1 MRVDIDGLEV
11 LFPYERMYAEQL
23 QYMRELKRA
32 LDAQGHC
39 MLEMPTGTGKTVSL
53 LSLVLAFKFAH
64 PTAGKLVYCTRTVP
78 EMAKCV
84 EELKRLVAYREKYYG
99 ERAQLTAVCLSSRRN
114 MCVHPRVMAH
124 ADGEAVDS
132 QCRQLTASWVRARA
146 TEQPDSSVE
155 TCGFYE
161 NYERRKSDETVL
173 PPGVYAVDDLKAL
186 GAQRGWCPYFLTR
199 YAVSFADV
207 IVYNYQYMLDPK
219 VSAMVS
225 RTFEKESIVVFDEAH
240 NIDNVCIEALSVE
253 LDRRSLD
260 RASRNLTTLSSHV
273 ARVKQADKARLD
285 AEYRRLVDGLRS
297 SDAVVAPTY
306 TRASTNEAIDT
317 SNDLLLANPVLPDD
331 VLDEAIPGNIR
342 RAEHFLAFMRRL
354 VEYLRTRIRVRT
366 VESET
371 PQAFLHHL
379 HQAIAMEAKPMKFC
393 YTRLNSLLRTLEVT
407 NLEEFNS
414 LSAVADFATLVAT
427 YADGFMLI
435 IEPFDGTSGVH
446 DPVLQLACLDA
457 SLAIRPVFE
466 RFASVV
472 ITSGTLSPIDLYP
485 RLLNFSP
492 VIRESLPMSVY
503 RSCICPMV
511 ITRGSDQMPVSTKF
525 DLRDDMSVVR
535 NYGSL
540 LLELAAACPDGMVCF
555 FPSYLYMAK
564 IIGQW
569 DALGVLKR
577 VLQSKLLFI
586 ETTDVVETTLAL
598 DNYKKACDCGRGAIF
613 FSVARGKVAEGIDF
627 DRHYGRAVVLFGIP
641 FQYTLSNKLRARL
654 EYLRYTH
661 QIREGD
667 FLTFDALRQ
676 AAQCAGRVLRSKTD
690 YGLVIFADSRYNR
703 LDKRTKLP
711 PWITQFLVDSHLNL
725 SVDMAVFMAKKYLAL
740 MAQPP
745 DESANVN
752 SILLD
757 ADGVARWLGKHT
769 ASRESE
775 NDGGSDGPAVA
786 AAIARTSAISVLH

>member
-1 MRVDIDGLEV
+1 MKVDIDGLEV
-11 LFPYERMYAEQL
+11 LFPYERMYPEQL

-53 LSLVLAFKFAH
+53 LALVLAYKYAH

-84 EELKRLVAYREKYYG
+84 EEIKKLAQYRAAHYG
-99 ERAQLTAVCLSSRRN
+99 SDKAQLTAVCLSSRRN

-124 ADGEAVDS
+124 ADGEDVDG
-132 QCRQLTASWVRARA
+132 QCRKMTASWVRARA
-146 TEQPDSSVE
+146 AKARERAAGGDVPMEQTAEVE
-155 TCGFYE
+155 TCSFYE
-161 NYERRKSDETVL
+161 NYDARKSDDTVL
-173 PPGVYAVDDLKAL
+173 PPGIYSVDDLKEI

-199 YAVSFADV
+199 YVVTFADV
-207 IVYNYQYMLDPK
+207 VVYNYQYMLDPK
-219 VSAMVS
+219 VSQLVS
-225 RTFEKESIVVFDEAH
+225 RSFEKESVVVFDEAH
-240 NIDNVCIEALSVE
+240 NIDNVCIEALSVD

-260 RASRNLTTLSSHV
+260 RASRNLTTLSSQV
-273 ARVKQADKARLD
+273 NKLKQADKAQLD
-285 AEYRRLVDGLRS
+285 AEYRRLVEGLRS
-297 SDAVVAPTY
+297 SNAVVAPNY
-306 TRASTNEAIDT
+306 TDPATNRSIDT
-317 SNDLLLANPVLPDD
+317 GNDIMIANPVLPDD

-342 RAEHFLAFMRRL
+342 RAEHFVAFMRRL
-354 VEYLRTRIRVRT
+354 IEYLRQRIRVRQ

-379 HQAIAMEAKPMKFC
+379 HQAINMEIKPMKFC

-407 NLEEFNS
+407 NLEEYNA
-414 LSAVADFATLVAT
+414 LTDVADFATLVAT
-427 YADGFMLI
+427 YAEGFMLI
-435 IEPFDGTSGVH
+435 IEPFDSASGVH
-446 DPVLQLACLDA
+446 DPVLQLSCLDA

-466 RFASVV
+466 RFSSVI

-485 RLLNFSP
+485 RLLNFNP

-503 RSCICPMV
+503 RASICPLV
-511 ITRGSDQMPVSTKF
+511 ITRGSDQMQVSTKF
-525 DLRDDMSVVR
+525 DLRDDLSVVR
-535 NYGSL
+535 NYGTL
-540 LLELAAACPDGMVCF
+540 LLEMAACTPDGMVCF
-555 FPSYLYMAK
+555 FPSYLYMEK

-569 DALGVLKR
+569 DSLGVLKR
-577 VLQSKLLFI
+577 VLSSKLLFI
-586 ETTDVVETTLAL
+586 ETKDIVETTLAL

-627 DRHYGRAVVLFGIP
+627 DRHYGRAVILFGIP
-641 FQYTLSNKLRARL
+641 FQYTLSNTLRARL

-703 LDKRTKLP
+703 ADKRTKLP

-725 SVDMAVFMAKKYLAL
+725 SVDMAVFMAKKYLSL
-740 MAQPP
+740 MAQPV
-745 DESANVN
+745 DEFTNVN

-757 ADGVARWLGKHT
+757 ADGVAKWLGKHPK
-769 ASRESE
+769 EDE
-775 NDGGSDGPAVA
+775 PMQ
-786 AAIARTSAISVLH
+786 

>member
-1 MRVDIDGLEV
+1 MRVEIDGLEV
-11 LFPYERMYAEQL
+11 LFPYERMYSEQL

-32 LDAQGHC
+32 LDANGHC

-53 LSLVLAFKFAH
+53 LSLVLAYKHAH
-64 PTAGKLVYCTRTVP
+64 PTAGKLIYCTRTVP

-84 EELKRLVAYREKYYG
+84 EEIKHLMAYRAKYYG
-99 ERAQLTAVCLSSRRN
+99 DQHKLTAVCLSSRRN

-124 ADGEAVDS
+124 ADGEAVDA
-132 QCRQLTASWVRARA
+132 QCRKMTASWVRARA
-146 TEQPDSSVE
+146 NTGEHQDVE
-155 TCGFYE
+155 LCSYYE
-161 NYERRKSDETVL
+161 NYESRKSDENVL
-173 PPGVYAVDDLKAL
+173 PPGIYSVDDLKEL
-186 GAQRGWCPYFLTR
+186 GIGKGWCPYFLTR
-199 YAVSFADV
+199 YVVTYADV

-225 RTFEKESIVVFDEAH
+225 RAFEKESIVVFDEAH

-260 RASRNLTTLSSHV
+260 RASRNLTTISAQV
-273 ARVKQADKARLD
+273 NKMKQADKARLD
-285 AEYRRLVDGLRS
+285 AEYRRLVEGLRS
-297 SDAVVAPTY
+297 SSAVVAPTY
-306 TRASTNEAIDT
+306 VNPANQQAIDT
-317 SNDLLLANPVLPDD
+317 SNDILTANPVLPDD

-342 RAEHFLAFMRRL
+342 RAEHFIAFMRRL
-354 VEYLRTRIRVRT
+354 IEYLRTRIRVRN

-379 HQAIAMEAKPMKFC
+379 NQAIAMETKPMKFC
-393 YTRLNSLLRTLEVT
+393 YTRLNSLMRTLEIT
-407 NLEEFNS
+407 NLEEYNS
-414 LSAVADFATLVAT
+414 LTDVADFATLVAT
-427 YADGFMLI
+427 YAEGFMLI
-435 IEPFDGTSGVH
+435 IEPFDGVSGAH

-457 SLAIRPVFE
+457 SLAMRPVFE
-466 RFASVV
+466 RFSSVI

-485 RLLNFSP
+485 RLLNFNP

-503 RSCICPMV
+503 RSCICPLV

-525 DLRDDMSVVR
+525 DLRDDLSVVR
-535 NYGSL
+535 NYGTL
-540 LLELAAACPDGMVCF
+540 LLEMASSCPDGMVCF
-555 FPSYLYMAK
+555 FPSYLYMEK

-577 VLQSKLLFI
+577 VVQHKLLFI
-586 ETTDVVETTLAL
+586 ETKDIVETTLAL
-598 DNYKKACDCGRGAIF
+598 DNYKKACDCGRGAVF

-627 DRHYGRAVVLFGIP
+627 DRHYGRCVILFGIP
-641 FQYTLSNKLRARL
+641 FQYTLSHKLRARL

-690 YGLVIFADSRYNR
+690 YGLVLFADSRYNR

-725 SVDMAVFMAKKYLAL
+725 SVDMAIFMAKKYLAL
-740 MAQPP
+740 MAQPV
-745 DESANVN
+745 DEYTNVN

-757 ADGVARWLGKHT
+757 TEGVQQWLGRHSIAKDKEDEPMPI
-769 ASRESE
+769 ASG
-775 NDGGSDGPAVA
+775 NGQP
-786 AAIARTSAISVLH
+786 

>member
-1 MRVDIDGLEV
+1 MKVDIDGLEV
-11 LFPYERMYAEQL
+11 LFPYERMYSEQL

-53 LSLVLAFKFAH
+53 LSLVLAYKHAH
-64 PTAGKLVYCTRTVP
+64 PTAGKLIYCTRTVP

-84 EELKRLVAYREKYYG
+84 EEIKKLVQYREQHYG
-99 ERAQLTAVCLSSRRN
+99 PKAQVTAVCLSSRRN

-124 ADGEAVDS
+124 ADGEDVDG
-132 QCRQLTASWVRARA
+132 QCRKMTASWVRAKA
-146 TEQPDSSVE
+146 TKAREEGEQQQVE

-161 NYERRKSDETVL
+161 NYDTRKSDDTVL
-173 PPGVYAVDDLKAL
+173 PAGVYSVDDLKEI
-186 GAQRGWCPYFLTR
+186 GAQKGWCPYFLTR
-199 YAVSFADV
+199 YVVTFADV
-207 IVYNYQYMLDPK
+207 VVYNYQYMLDPK
-219 VSAMVS
+219 VSQLVS
-225 RTFEKESIVVFDEAH
+225 RSFEKESIVVFDEAH
-240 NIDNVCIEALSVE
+240 NIDNVCIEALSVD
-253 LDRRSLD
+253 LDRRALD
-260 RASRNLTTLSSHV
+260 RASRNLTTLSSQV
-273 ARVKQADKARLD
+273 NKLKQADKTRLD

-297 SDAVVAPTY
+297 SNAIVAPTY
-306 TRASTNEAIDT
+306 TDATTNNAIDT
-317 SNDLLLANPVLPDD
+317 SNDILIANPVLPDD

-342 RAEHFLAFMRRL
+342 RAEHFVAFMRRL
-354 VEYLRTRIRVRT
+354 IEYLRQRIRVRQ

-379 HQAIAMEAKPMKFC
+379 HQAINMEIKPMKFC

-407 NLEEFNS
+407 NLEEYNS
-414 LSAVADFATLVAT
+414 LTDVADFATLVAT
-427 YADGFMLI
+427 YAEGFMLI
-435 IEPFDGTSGVH
+435 IEPFDSASGVH
-446 DPVLQLACLDA
+446 DPVLQLSCLDA

-466 RFASVV
+466 RFSSVI

-485 RLLNFSP
+485 RLLNFNP

-503 RSCICPMV
+503 RSSICPLV

-525 DLRDDMSVVR
+525 DLRDDLSVVR
-535 NYGSL
+535 NYGTL
-540 LLELAAACPDGMVCF
+540 LLEMAACTPDGMVCF
-555 FPSYLYMAK
+555 FPSYLYMEK

-569 DALGVLKR
+569 DSLGVLKR
-577 VLQSKLLFI
+577 VLGSKLLFI
-586 ETTDVVETTLAL
+586 ETKDIVETTLAL

-627 DRHYGRAVVLFGIP
+627 DRHYGRAVILFGIP
-641 FQYTLSNKLRARL
+641 FQYTLSNTLRARL

-676 AAQCAGRVLRSKTD
+676 AAQCAGRVLRMLRSKTD

-703 LDKRTKLP
+703 ADKRTKLP

-725 SVDMAVFMAKKYLAL
+725 SVDMAVFMAKKYLSL
-740 MAQPP
+740 MAQPV
-745 DESANVN
+745 DEATNVN

-757 ADGVARWLGKHT
+757 ADGVSKWLGRHPK
-769 ASRESE
+769 EDE
-775 NDGGSDGPAVA
+775 PMQ
-786 AAIARTSAISVLH
+786 

>member
-1 MRVDIDGLEV
+1 MKVDIDGLEV
-11 LFPYERMYAEQL
+11 LFPYERMYSEQL

-53 LSLVLAFKFAH
+53 LALVLAYKHAH

-84 EELKRLVAYREKYYG
+84 EEIKKLAQYRTAHYG
-99 ERAQLTAVCLSSRRN
+99 ADKAQLTAVCLSSRRN

-124 ADGEAVDS
+124 ADGEDVDG
-132 QCRQLTASWVRARA
+132 QCRKMTASWVRARA
-146 TEQPDSSVE
+146 AKAREAAASGDVPMDGGEQVREVE
-155 TCGFYE
+155 TCSFYE
-161 NYERRKSDETVL
+161 NYDARKSDDTVL
-173 PPGVYAVDDLKAL
+173 PPGIYSVDDLKEI
-186 GAQRGWCPYFLTR
+186 GAKKGWCPYFLTR
-199 YAVSFADV
+199 YVVTFADV
-207 IVYNYQYMLDPK
+207 VVYNYQYMLDPK
-219 VSAMVS
+219 VSQLVS
-225 RTFEKESIVVFDEAH
+225 RSFEKESIVVFDEAH
-240 NIDNVCIEALSVE
+240 NIDNVCIEALSVD

-260 RASRNLTTLSSHV
+260 RASRNLTTLSSQV
-273 ARVKQADKARLD
+273 NKLKQADKARLD

-297 SDAVVAPTY
+297 SNAVVAPSY
-306 TRASTNEAIDT
+306 SDPATNRNIDT
-317 SNDLLLANPVLPDD
+317 SNDIMIANPVLPDD

-342 RAEHFLAFMRRL
+342 RAEHFVAFMRRL
-354 VEYLRTRIRVRT
+354 IEYLRQRIRVRQ

-379 HQAIAMEAKPMKFC
+379 HQAINMEIKPMKFC

-407 NLEEFNS
+407 NLEEYNA
-414 LSAVADFATLVAT
+414 LTDVADFATLVAT
-427 YADGFMLI
+427 YAEGFMLI
-435 IEPFDGTSGVH
+435 IEPFDSASGVH
-446 DPVLQLACLDA
+446 DPVLQLSCLDA

-466 RFASVV
+466 RFSSVI

-485 RLLNFSP
+485 RLLNFNP

-503 RSCICPMV
+503 RSSICPLV

-535 NYGSL
+535 NYGTL
-540 LLELAAACPDGMVCF
+540 LLEMASCTPDGMVCF
-555 FPSYLYMAK
+555 FPSYLYMEK

-569 DALGVLKR
+569 DSLGVLKR
-577 VLQSKLLFI
+577 VLSSKLLFI
-586 ETTDVVETTLAL
+586 ETKDIVETTLAL

-627 DRHYGRAVVLFGIP
+627 DRHYGRAVILFGIP
-641 FQYTLSNKLRARL
+641 FQYTLSNTLRARL

-703 LDKRTKLP
+703 ADKRTKLP

-725 SVDMAVFMAKKYLAL
+725 SVDMAVFMAKKYLSL
-740 MAQPP
+740 MAQPV
-745 DESANVN
+745 DESTNVN

-757 ADGVARWLGKHT
+757 AEGVAKWLGKHPK
-769 ASRESE
+769 EDE
-775 NDGGSDGPAVA
+775 PMQ
-786 AAIARTSAISVLH
+786 